1 REHER
6 VIGRE
11 SYSLVRRGERTIKV
25 SFVNEHETQE
35 PVGKP
40 RDLRG
45 KMLIGKD
52 LTSEVAC
59 FSNLG
64 RWIITDEDDH
74 TNHMVPA
81 QFHFEERR
89 TRKLRQSFSPNLARP
104 LDPLLGVFYE
114 VVVPTKIIVILLKCR
129 RTLPPRLPILRLL
142 QCARLTSHGTHD
154 HSSDFVLECPRVHAR
169 PVKTLGPN
177 MLASLRVDE
186 LGYDSKLVAVFAYAA
201 FEHVANAKFSSD
213 LPDIDRL
220 VLVNEGGRARD
231 HCQVRE
237 ARERGNDIFSHPVTQ
252 IAKALV
258 GTQII
263 ERKNGYGGNSGGDF
277 LCRRHLPPCHSR
289 RLLVPKL
296 DLRCVRSLWEINAN
310 GI

>member
-1 REHER
+1 ER

-11 SYSLVRRGERTIKV
+11 AYSLVRRGELTIKV

-59 FSNLG
+59 FSNIG
-64 RWIITDEDDH
+64 RLIITDEKDH
-74 TNHMVPA
+74 TDHMVPA

-114 VVVPTKIIVILLKCR
+114 LFVPTKIIVILLKCR

-154 HSSDFVLECPRVHAR
+154 HSSDLVLVCPRVHAR

-177 MLASLRVDE
+177 MLASLRVGE
-186 LGYDSKLVAVFAYAA
+186 LGYDSKFVALFADAA
-201 FEHVANAKFSSD
+201 FDQIADAQVFSD
-213 LPDIDRL
+213 LPHIDSLAL
-220 VLVNEGGRARD
+220 VSERRTAGDN
-231 HCQVRE
+231 HQVRKFCK
-237 ARERGNDIFSHPVTQ
+237 RRDDGFGHPVTQ
-252 IAKALV
+252 IAKFLV
-258 GTQII
+258 GAQII
-263 ERKNGYGGNSGGDF
+263 ERKNGYRGYSGGD
-277 LCRRHLPPCHSR
+277 LLGWKRLPASNSR
-289 RLLVPKL
+289 SALVPKL
-296 DLRCVRSLWEINAN
+296 DLRYVCALR
-310 GI
+310 